1 MQKEASDDFSVVMS
15 YEDIKAKNY
24 SLSAGQ
30 FFEVKI
36 DYVNIS
42 PQEFSEQ
49 LKEFSQKLD
58 KLNDQSSKTELEI
71 KKQLDLLKYE

>member
-71 KKQLDLLKYE
+71 KKQLDSLKYE

>member
-1 MQKEASDDFSVVMS
+1 M
-15 YEDIKAKNY
+15 
-24 SLSAGQ
+24 SAGQ

-71 KKQLDLLKYE
+71 KNLLDSLKYE

>member
-1 MQKEASDDFSVVMS
+1 MS

-71 KKQLDLLKYE
+71 KKQLDSLKYE